1 MSLRKENFMADD
13 KIEVEGRVTKN
24 LKGDKFIVTVE
35 ENGMEVECTLA
46 GKLRQNKIRIL
57 LDDKVTIKISPYDL
71 TKGIITWRSR

>member
-1 MSLRKENFMADD
+1 MADD
-13 KIEVEGRVTKN
+13 KIEVEGLVTKN

-57 LDDKVTIKISPYDL
+57 LGDKVTIKISPYDL

>member
-1 MSLRKENFMADD
+1 MADD